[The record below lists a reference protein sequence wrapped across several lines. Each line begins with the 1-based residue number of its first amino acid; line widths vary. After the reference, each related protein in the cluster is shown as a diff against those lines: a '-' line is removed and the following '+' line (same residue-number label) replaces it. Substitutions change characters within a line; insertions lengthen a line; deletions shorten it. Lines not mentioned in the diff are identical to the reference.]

1 MNPYRYKISLRLRHP
16 SLDPAEITS
25 ALQRDPFRSWPAGEP
40 RTTPRG
46 TPLEGR
52 NRDSYWTANAIEGG
66 WPDKGLAVAI
76 RELLD
81 QLVPHKDFLD
91 RIRSEGGNVAL
102 FVGWFLEGQCGDE
115 LDCDL
120 LARMADLKINLSL
133 NLYPPDPALPPSDD
147 TS

>member
-25 ALQRDPFRSWPAGEP
+25 ALQRSPFRSWRAGEP

-52 NRDSYWTANAIEGG
+52 NRETYWTAKVVEGG
-66 WPDKGLAVAI
+66 WPDKGLAVAM

-81 QLVPHKDFLD
+81 QLVPHRDFFD
-91 RIRSEGGNVAL
+91 RIRSDGGKVEL
-102 FVGWFLEGQCGDE
+102 FVGWFFDGQSGGTF
-115 LDCDL
+115 DCDL
-120 LARMADLKINLSL
+120 MARMADLNIDLSL
-133 NLYPPDPALPPSDD
+133 DVYPP
-147 TS
+147 